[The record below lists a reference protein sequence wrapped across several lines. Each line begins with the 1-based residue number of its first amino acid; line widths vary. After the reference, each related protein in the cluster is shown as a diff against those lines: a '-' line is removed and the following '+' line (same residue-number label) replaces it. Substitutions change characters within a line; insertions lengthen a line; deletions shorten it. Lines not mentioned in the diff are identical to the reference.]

1 MVAEERAL
9 SLLAA
14 ALTAALATTLVA
26 ALPTAALVAAG
37 GRGVLLH
44 LATAG
49 RRSVLLHLAAI
60 FDFFAAFRSRWR
72 KGRLKSRPF
81 FVEHDMPHKP
91 VRATIGPKDV
101 AAYSHRPAHVRSE
114 EHTSE

>member
-14 ALTAALATTLVA
+14 ALAAALTAAVAPTFVAALLTATLVA
-26 ALPTAALVAAG
+26 AD
-37 GRGVLLH
+37 GRGVLLHLATARGRSVLLH

-60 FDFFAAFRSRWR
+60 SDFFAAFRSRYR
-72 KGRLKSRPF
+72 RVAANGGRL
-81 FVEHDMPHKP
+81 
-91 VRATIGPKDV
+91 
-101 AAYSHRPAHVRSE
+101 E
-114 EHTSE
+114 EHTSELQSRQYLV